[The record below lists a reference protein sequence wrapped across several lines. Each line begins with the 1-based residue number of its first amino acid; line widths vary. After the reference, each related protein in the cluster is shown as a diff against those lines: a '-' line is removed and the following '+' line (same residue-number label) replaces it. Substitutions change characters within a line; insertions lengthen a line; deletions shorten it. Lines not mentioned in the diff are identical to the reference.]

1 MNIKRFLQPMYKPEP
16 TGGSSKKYLNARVQ
30 MKKDTA
36 ANWEAANPVILAGEF
51 IIVTTASGE
60 TRFKVGDGTKKY
72 TQLPFTDE
80 PIRGL
85 IGEKLGKTEAAAKV
99 QKKLS
104 IFGQEYDGSASVTI
118 DVIGDATTT
127 QSGLMSAV
135 DKKTLGDITPLI
147 VTFTL
152 SVNNNQLVITSDKTF
167 AQVKAA
173 NDSNRFVYGIIT
185 DGTQTAGWL
194 DGILAGEN
202 YFEFSTQVVV
212 NEKTKSYLRVT
223 KYTLHEDNTVTQSSF
238 NLTTFDQVEKI
249 VSTKVS
255 QPFENIDGLVKRL
268 DFNDSFVAAVPGT
281 DYAAA
286 THTHSQDD
294 VTGLTDA
301 LNGKANSVHTHTIA
315 QVTDLETRLAALE
328 AREIGTKV
336 TLYRYVSA

>member
-16 TGGSSKKYLNARVQ
+16 SSGTGKKYLNARVQ
-30 MKKDTA
+30 MKKDTS

-51 IIVTTASGE
+51 IIVTTANGE

-80 PIRGL
+80 PLKNL
-85 IGEKLGKTEAAAKV
+85 ISGKLGKTEAAAKV
-99 QKKLS
+99 QNKLN
-104 IFGQEYDGSASVTI
+104 IFGQEYDGSAPITI

-127 QSGLMSAV
+127 QSGLMSAA
-135 DKKTLGDITPLI
+135 DKKTLGDITPLV
-147 VTFTL
+147 VTFTF
-152 SVNNNQLVITSDKTF
+152 SVNNGQLTITSDKTF

-173 NDSNRFVYGIIT
+173 NDSGKFIYGIVT
-185 DGTQTAGWL
+185 DGTQIAGWF

-202 YFEFSTQVVV
+202 YYEFSSQTVV

-223 KYTLHEDNTVTQSSF
+223 KYTLHEDNTVTNSTF
-238 NLTTFDQVEKI
+238 NLTTFDQVESI
-249 VSTKVS
+249 VSTKVT

-268 DFNDSFVAAVPGT
+268 DFNNSFVAAVPGT

-286 THTHSQDD
+286 THTH
-294 VTGLTDA
+294 
-301 LNGKANSVHTHTIA
+301 TIE